1 MLQNQCMPAEPNPQ
15 ITVEPAG
22 RHKPTLRERKKERT
36 RRTIRTEAFRLFREQ
51 GYNETTVEQ
60 IAEAAEVSPS
70 TFFRYFPSKE
80 QVVLADDL
88 DPLMVRAIATQ
99 PRELP
104 LIAAVRAAIVE
115 AFDEMTTEE
124 LEFEQERM
132 ALVYAVPELR
142 GAMARELERN
152 IELMSG
158 IAAERLGRSPDDFE
172 IRAMAGAMTGAMLG
186 GLTSQTLTFDRDQ
199 ILRVIDFLA
208 AGMPL

>member
-1 MLQNQCMPAEPNPQ
+1 MPAESNPQ

-51 GYNETTVEQ
+51 GYGETTVEQ

-104 LIAAVRAAIVE
+104 LIAAVRAAIVD
-115 AFDEMTTEE
+115 AFDEITTAE
-124 LEFEQERM
+124 LEFERERM

-186 GLTSQTLTFDRDQ
+186 ALTAQTLTFDRDQ

>member
-1 MLQNQCMPAEPNPQ
+1 MPAESNPQ

-51 GYNETTVEQ
+51 GYGETTVEQ

-115 AFDEMTTEE
+115 AFDEITTAE
-124 LEFEQERM
+124 LEFERERM
-132 ALVYAVPELR
+132 ALVYSVPELR

-186 GLTSQTLTFDRDQ
+186 ALTAQTLTFDRDQ